1 MTTTTATTTCLIN
14 RAVLDGSP
22 SHQTEEVISEINNL
36 GHLVEI
42 VFESGCFA
50 ALLPDEVHDLI
61 DDGEVRFTDANHG
74 GMRVITLGR
83 I

>member
-1 MTTTTATTTCLIN
+1 MSRNTCLIN

-22 SHQTEEVISEINNL
+22 CYQTEEVIAEINHL

-42 VFESGCFA
+42 VFESGCFTR
-50 ALLPDEVHDLI
+50 LLPDEVHDLI
-61 DDGEVRFTDANHG
+61 DDGEVHFNDANHG
-74 GMRVITLGR
+74 GMRVITLGW